1 MRAIQGM
8 ERGDNERIEITI
20 SSRFENIELVQ
31 VVAEHL
37 CENAGVDEDGSHWV
51 GMAVREAVAN
61 AIKHGNKLDIRK
73 KVTAVFDLQG
83 PELEITISDEGAGFD
98 PQLVSDPLNPQ
109 NLMKT
114 SGRGIFYM
122 KTFMDRVQYSFNP
135 GGGTS
140 LTMSKNLQRGNGV
153 ATKEA

>member
-1 MRAIQGM
+1 MD
-8 ERGDNERIEITI
+8 RGDTERIEITI

-31 VVAEHL
+31 VIAEHL
-37 CENAGVDEDGSHWV
+37 CENAGVDEDGSHWI

-61 AIKHGNKLDIRK
+61 AIKHGNKLDVRK
-73 KVTAVFDLQG
+73 KVNATFELQG
-83 PELEITISDEGAGFD
+83 VELEITISDEGQGFD
-98 PQLVSDPLNPQ
+98 PANVSDPLNPQ

-122 KTFMDRVQYSFNP
+122 KTFMDQVQYSFQP

-140 LTMSKNLQRGNGV
+140 LVMTKNLARGNGI
-153 ATKEA
+153 ASTKA